1 MPREAVKSPP
11 RTFWGMNIRTGAA
24 AQLEN
29 QDFRA
34 RPKTVARPP
43 DFEKTSALTFL
54 KATYPQI
61 PY

>member
-1 MPREAVKSPP
+1 
-11 RTFWGMNIRTGAA
+11 MNIRTGAA

-34 RPKTVARPP
+34 RPTTVARPP